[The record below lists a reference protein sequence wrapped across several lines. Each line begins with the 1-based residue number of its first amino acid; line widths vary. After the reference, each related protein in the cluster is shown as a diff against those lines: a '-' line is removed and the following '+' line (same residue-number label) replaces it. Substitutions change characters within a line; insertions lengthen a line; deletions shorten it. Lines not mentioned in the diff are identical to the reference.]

1 MSKKTLVCIHIM
13 PNEIEMFQKF
23 MAQYRKALMYC
34 NDFNIYIK
42 ATLNLNPKL
51 TDWDKSE
58 LKQDYFIKIF
68 NEQFQYKDITNIN
81 QIILDDSMWG
91 TTQQKRESIKI
102 DYFDQFIFVE
112 TDIVLHEHQLLY
124 QLRASEQ
131 LEGKYILSPAIP
143 KWWDMSWDI
152 LVDNSMRD
160 TEFNTKETLDSVH
173 KQQPSKL
180 TLRQIPTIKFGCG
193 MHTLYSKEF
202 WKFIGIPESFGGY
215 GPEDTFGMMASIG
228 AIKKGYDIKQYVLDG
243 IYISEDYFNREP
255 SIKGKIVKSDLKTDF
270 YKQAQSHIPTELHTF
285 IGKI

>member
-1 MSKKTLVCIHIM
+1 
-13 PNEIEMFQKF
+13 
-23 MAQYRKALMYC
+23 
-34 NDFNIYIK
+34 
-42 ATLNLNPKL
+42 
-51 TDWDKSE
+51 
-58 LKQDYFIKIF
+58 
-68 NEQFQYKDITNIN
+68 
-81 QIILDDSMWG
+81 
-91 TTQQKRESIKI
+91 
-102 DYFDQFIFVE
+102 
-112 TDIVLHEHQLLY
+112 
-124 QLRASEQ
+124 
-131 LEGKYILSPAIP
+131 
-143 KWWDMSWDI
+143 MSWDV

-202 WKFIGIPESFGGY
+202 WQFIGIPESFGGY

-228 AIKKGYDIKQYVLDG
+228 AIQKGYDIKQYVLDG